1 MQLGHKF
8 RLYPSREQAN
18 MLGQWI
24 GCARVIYNRKHDEEQ
39 YLEWLRRA
47 APFSARVFPP
57 DSGESVFVFDQAYS
71 HLKGSKV
78 DEPWMHA
85 APPQVLR
92 NAMYQR
98 GQAWARFW
106 ADPGMVGKPGRRI
119 KGLNDSILLTKELFT
134 FEPGKTGS
142 IHIAAAKGRV
152 VGDLPFHAHRAYT
165 LPNSVT
171 ISHDADN
178 RWWLSFNTDDGFDE
192 EAAQEATLGS
202 IAATCQT
209 PEQVSEVVC
218 GHDVGIVRSVTASTG
233 KVVTFD
239 AKKLGKM
246 ERWRRR
252 QRLLQRKLAR
262 QKRGSGRARKTKKRI
277 ARVHSRIADMR
288 NDHAHQVS
296 RILADGPGTILAFE
310 SLKLRNMVRRPKA
323 VLDAETGQYV
333 SNGAAAKAGLNKSLL
348 NQAIG
353 SIVRFTEYKATRL
366 GKIVVRVPAANSSRE
381 CGHCHTVSPINRQSQ
396 AQFHCIACGHSA
408 NADDNASA
416 IIKHRA
422 VALLLCVLG
431 RSTSQSPEEA
441 AHTLGL
447 PKTLLR
453 AVCDPG
459 SIPKGS
465 THLAA

>member
-1 MQLGHKF
+1 MQLGRKF
-8 RLYPSREQAN
+8 RLDPNPEQAD

-24 GCARVIYNRKHDEEQ
+24 GCARVIYNRKYDEEQ

-57 DSGESVFVFDQAYS
+57 DSGESAFVFDQAYS
-71 HLKGSKV
+71 HLKGSKTQ
-78 DEPWMHA
+78 EAWLHA

-98 GQAWARFW
+98 GQAWARYW
-106 ADPGMVGKPGRRI
+106 KEPGSVGKPGRRV

-134 FEPGKTGS
+134 LVPGKTGS
-142 IHIAAAKGRV
+142 IHVAAAKGRV
-152 VGDLPFHAHRAYT
+152 VGEIPFHGHRAYT
-165 LPNSVT
+165 IPNSVT
-171 ISHDADN
+171 ISHDADG

-192 EAAQEATLGS
+192 EAAQEATLRR
-202 IAATCQT
+202 IATTCHT

-218 GHDVGIVRSVTASTG
+218 GHDVGIVRAVTASSG
-233 KVVTFD
+233 KVVTFE
-239 AKKLGKM
+239 AKKLGKI

-252 QRLLQRKLAR
+252 QRNLQRKLAR
-262 QKRGSGRARKTKKRI
+262 QKRGSGRSRKTKRRI
-277 ARVHSRIADMR
+277 ARVHSHIADMR
-288 NDHAHQVS
+288 RDHAHQVS
-296 RILADGPGTILAFE
+296 RTLVDTPGEVLAFE

-333 SNGAAAKAGLNKSLL
+333 PNGASAKAGLNKSLL
-348 NQAIG
+348 NQSLGQIILFA
-353 SIVRFTEYKATRL
+353 EYKAARL

-381 CGHCHTVSPINRQSQ
+381 CGVCHTVSALNRQTQ
-396 AQFHCIACGHSA
+396 AQFHCIACGHTT
-408 NADDNASA
+408 NADDNASD

-431 RSTSQSPEEA
+431 RSTSKSPEEA
-441 AHTLGL
+441 ACILGL
-447 PKTLLR
+447 SKSLLR
-453 AVCDPG
+453 AARDPG

-465 THLAA
+465 SHLAA